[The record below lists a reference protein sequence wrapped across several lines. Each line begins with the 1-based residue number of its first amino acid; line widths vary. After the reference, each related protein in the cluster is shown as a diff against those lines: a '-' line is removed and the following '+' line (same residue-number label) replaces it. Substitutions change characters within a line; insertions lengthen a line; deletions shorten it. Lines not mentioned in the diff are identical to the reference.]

1 MSDNKK
7 QMMDIQKVK
16 SFSVAV
22 SDEHQRNW
30 GDDLFQG
37 RRTIRSTT
45 MTVVAPDLT
54 FRCRKEENLDQWIRP
69 SP

>member
-16 SFSVAV
+16 FLALLSAMSISAIGEMI
-22 SDEHQRNW
+22 S
-30 GDDLFQG
+30 FQG
-37 RRTIRSTT
+37 RRMIQNTT

-54 FRCRKEENLDQWIRP
+54 FRCRKAENLDQ
-69 SP
+69 